1 MCIRD
6 RNKEDIEKLACLS
19 RLSLKDQEKEE
30 IGKDLNLIFSLINA
44 LQELGEKTDIDRVE
58 PLQHPQDRLQ
68 FLRSDTVI
76 EHNERDKWQR
86 LAPEAS
92 DGFYLVP
99 KVIE

>member
-1 MCIRD
+1 MEL
-6 RNKEDIEKLACLS
+6 NKKDIEKLARLS
-19 RLSLKDQEKEE
+19 RLSLKEEEKEE
-30 IGKDLNLIFSLINA
+30 IKRDLNHIFALINA
-44 LQELGEKTDIDRVE
+44 LQKLGEKVDMDKVE

-68 FLRSDTVI
+68 FLRDDTVI

-86 LAPEAS
+86 LAPEAR

>member
-1 MCIRD
+1 MD
-6 RNKEDIEKLACLS
+6 LNKEDIEKLACLS

-30 IGKDLNLIFSLINA
+30 IGQDLNLIFSLINA
-44 LQELGEKTDIDRVE
+44 LQELGEKTDLDRVE